1 MEEVGAAVAS
11 TKCPVCGKAV
21 AVGIVSGTF
30 VQHEDKHGVRCDGS
44 GTTPA
49 PAAVRAPSTRSSSGS
64 TRSSAAKPKDAS
76 PATKGGMR
84 VSRVEV
90 DPEELK
96 ARQERIAQ
104 AREERARAARERNA
118 TGLSYFD
125 EPGAN

>member
-1 MEEVGAAVAS
+1 ML
-11 TKCPVCGKAV
+11 
-21 AVGIVSGTF
+21 
-30 VQHEDKHGVRCDGS
+30 VQHEDKHGARCEGS
-44 GTTPA
+44 GQAPA
-49 PAAVRAPSTRSSSGS
+49 PVAVRAPSTRAAGGSSRSG
-64 TRSSAAKPKDAS
+64 TAKAKDAS
-76 PATKGGMR
+76 PATKGGMK

-125 EPGAN
+125 EPGGR